1 MKLKFALSIAFLLVC
16 SMSFGQDFE
25 NDLTSVKTIDNQIQE
40 EQYSTDKIAMTDRLV
55 IQAPIRMKDKDFY
68 SKKEW
73 RKIKKQLK
81 KNKKRVSNAKNS
93 IYASKVMDTIYI
105 DIPAYNTL
113 VVINLDYQV
122 GKL

>member
-1 MKLKFALSIAFLLVC
+1 MKLKFALNIAFLLVC
-16 SMSFGQDFE
+16 GMSFGQDFE

-40 EQYSTDKIAMTDRLV
+40 EQYSTAEIAMTDRLV
-55 IQAPIRMKDKDFY
+55 ILAPIKIKDQDFY

-93 IYASKVMDTIYI
+93 IIYASKVMDTIYI
-105 DIPAYNTL
+105 DIPAYNTGSSQSRL
-113 VVINLDYQV
+113 S
-122 GKL
+122 GW

>member
-1 MKLKFALSIAFLLVC
+1 MKLKFALNIAFLLVC
-16 SMSFGQDFE
+16 GMSFGQDFE

-40 EQYSTDKIAMTDRLV
+40 EQYSTAEIAMTDRLV
-55 IQAPIRMKDKDFY
+55 ILAPIKIKDQGFY

-93 IYASKVMDTIYI
+93 IIYASKVMDTIYI
-105 DIPAYNTL
+105 DIPAYNTGSSQSRL
-113 VVINLDYQV
+113 S
-122 GKL
+122 GW

>member
-1 MKLKFALSIAFLLVC
+1 MKLKFAFNIAFLLVF

-40 EQYSTDKIAMTDRLV
+40 EQYSTDEIAMTDRLV
-55 IQAPIRMKDKDFY
+55 IHAPIKMKDKDFY

-81 KNKKRVSNAKNS
+81 KNKRRASNAKHS

-105 DIPAYNTL
+105 DIPAYNIGSGQSRL
-113 VVINLDYQV
+113 S
-122 GKL
+122 GW

>member
-1 MKLKFALSIAFLLVC
+1 MKLKFAFSIAFLLVC

-25 NDLTSVKTIDNQIQE
+25 NDLTSVKTIDDQIQE

-55 IQAPIRMKDKDFY
+55 IQAPIRIKDKDFY

-105 DIPAYNTL
+105 DIPTYNTGSSQSRL
-113 VVINLDYQV
+113 S
-122 GKL
+122 GW